1 MNSAPN
7 THAPERS
14 RHHTGPR
21 GMTSAARSLAEPL
34 QFSSDVTI
42 HAARLRAVSPAEHC
56 LDTAVITKAA
66 EAAGTQTASPGIAA
80 SEAACTGVAARHA
93 KPPRTAEE
101 ELQVLATWEV
111 VAAAQCGDAEA
122 FGLLYDRYVDMVF
135 RYVLFRVNDRSLAED
150 LTSETF
156 LRALRR
162 ITSITYQGKDVGAWF
177 VTIAR
182 NIVLDHVK
190 SSRHRLEFSTAEILD
205 FDSTEDP
212 EAEVITASVVAELF
226 DCVRQLGNDQRECIA
241 LRFLQG
247 LSVAETAAAM
257 GRNEGAV
264 KALQH
269 RAIRRLGTLMPATLR

>member
-1 MNSAPN
+1 
-7 THAPERS
+7 
-14 RHHTGPR
+14 
-21 GMTSAARSLAEPL
+21 MTMQSPSDLSDVPDPAIVVSAAAL
-34 QFSSDVTI
+34 TM
-42 HAARLRAVSPAEHC
+42 
-56 LDTAVITKAA
+56 
-66 EAAGTQTASPGIAA
+66 AAGLRNLRPI
-80 SEAACTGVAARHA
+80 
-93 KPPRTAEE
+93 RTAEE
-101 ELQVLATWEV
+101 EQQVLATWEV
-111 VAAAQCGDAEA
+111 VAAAQGGDADA

-135 RYVLFRVNDRSLAED
+135 RYVLFRVNDRCVAED

-162 ITSITYQGKDVGAWF
+162 IASITYQGKDVGAWF

-205 FDSTEDP
+205 SDSAEDP
-212 EAEVITASVVAELF
+212 EGDVVAASVSAELI
-226 DCVRQLGNDQRECIA
+226 DCVRRLGDDQRECIA

-247 LSVAETAAAM
+247 LSVAETATIM

-269 RAIRRLGTLMPATLR
+269 RAVRRLATLMPATLR

>member
-1 MNSAPN
+1 MW
-7 THAPERS
+7 TV
-14 RHHTGPR
+14 
-21 GMTSAARSLAEPL
+21 TSAQLSLQQPSDVPEAAVAVLVVAPVALRSLSP
-34 QFSSDVTI
+34 T
-42 HAARLRAVSPAEHC
+42 RTPAE
-56 LDTAVITKAA
+56 
-66 EAAGTQTASPGIAA
+66 EQ
-80 SEAACTGVAARHA
+80 
-93 KPPRTAEE
+93 
-101 ELQVLATWEV
+101 QVLATWEV
-111 VAAAQCGDAEA
+111 VAAAQGGDADA

-135 RYVLFRVNDRSLAED
+135 RYVLFRVNDRCLAED

-205 FDSTEDP
+205 SDSAEDP
-212 EAEVITASVVAELF
+212 EGDVIAASVVTELI
-226 DCVRQLGNDQRECIA
+226 DCVRRLGDDQRECIV
-241 LRFLQG
+241 LRFPQG
-247 LSVAETAAAM
+247 LSVAETAAVM

-269 RAIRRLGTLMPATLR
+269 RAVRRLAMLMPATLR

>member
-1 MNSAPN
+1 VWTVSSAQ
-7 THAPERS
+7 
-14 RHHTGPR
+14 
-21 GMTSAARSLAEPL
+21 MTMQSPSDLSDVPDPAIVVSAAAL
-34 QFSSDVTI
+34 TM
-42 HAARLRAVSPAEHC
+42 
-56 LDTAVITKAA
+56 
-66 EAAGTQTASPGIAA
+66 AAGLRNLRPI
-80 SEAACTGVAARHA
+80 
-93 KPPRTAEE
+93 RTPEE
-101 ELQVLATWEV
+101 EQQVLATWEV
-111 VAAAQCGDAEA
+111 VAAAQGGDADA

-135 RYVLFRVNDRSLAED
+135 RYVLFRVNDRCVAED

-162 ITSITYQGKDVGAWF
+162 IASITYQGKDVGAWF

-205 FDSTEDP
+205 SDSAEDP
-212 EAEVITASVVAELF
+212 EGDVVAASVSAELI
-226 DCVRQLGNDQRECIA
+226 DCVRRLGDDQRECIA

-247 LSVAETAAAM
+247 LSVAETATIM

-269 RAIRRLGTLMPATLR
+269 RAVRRLATLMPATLR

>member
-1 MNSAPN
+1 MWTVSSAQ
-7 THAPERS
+7 
-14 RHHTGPR
+14 
-21 GMTSAARSLAEPL
+21 MTMQSPSDLSDVPDPAIVVSAAAL
-34 QFSSDVTI
+34 TM
-42 HAARLRAVSPAEHC
+42 
-56 LDTAVITKAA
+56 
-66 EAAGTQTASPGIAA
+66 AAGLRNLRPI
-80 SEAACTGVAARHA
+80 
-93 KPPRTAEE
+93 RTPEE
-101 ELQVLATWEV
+101 EQQVLATWEV
-111 VAAAQCGDAEA
+111 VAAAQGGDADA

-135 RYVLFRVNDRSLAED
+135 RYVLFRVNDRCVAED

-162 ITSITYQGKDVGAWF
+162 IASITYQGKDVGAWF

-205 FDSTEDP
+205 SDSAEDP
-212 EAEVITASVVAELF
+212 EGDVVAASVSAELI
-226 DCVRQLGNDQRECIA
+226 DCVRRLGDDQRECIA

-247 LSVAETAAAM
+247 LSVAETTTIM

-269 RAIRRLGTLMPATLR
+269 RAVRRLATLMPATLR